1 MKSANAKI
9 NDLITQVNA
18 IKATKDKDLS
28 ATQDTVKAT
37 ETELENLKAELQNA
51 IDNANADSVQKLAAS
66 IAAREQILQAMRAK
80 ADRLTEKSYMTA
92 EEYKAIEGKLSSAFE
107 ELERETLKKIAA
119 VVPELMQAF
128 KDYEALRTEAA
139 DAVFI
144 MQAEL
149 YKDPMFKDR
158 TPTQWEIISQ
168 KNSRFIA
175 TRLPVNAIQALEN
188 AVKNAGL

>member
-66 IAAREQILQAMRAK
+66 IAAREQILQAMKAK

-92 EEYKAIEGKLSSAFE
+92 EEYKAIEGKLSSGFE
-107 ELERETLKKIAA
+107 ELEREQLKKIAA
-119 VVPELMQAF
+119 VVPEMLQAI

-149 YKDPMFKDR
+149 YKDPMFKGR
-158 TPTQWEIISQ
+158 TPTQWGIISQ
-168 KNSRFIA
+168 RNSRFLA
-175 TRLPVNAIQALEN
+175 THIPVNAIQALDS
-188 AVKNAGL
+188 ACKNAGL